1 MSVRRFHPRSSLV
14 GMVRRLGAGVAP
26 MTAGLAL
33 ALGTAVWAQTAAGP
47 TPSPSARGTLSVL
60 SVQDICRLEG
70 QGENILRGIGIV
82 TGLKGTGDSGADL
95 VLARPLAQI
104 YERNGNP
111 LEDLR
116 ELAKSKSAA
125 LVAIECVIPPQGARV
140 GDNLDVFITTTHS
153 ATSLAGGR
161 LFLSPLSGPLPGQ
174 GVYAFASGPIVIE
187 EAGNPTTGRIRG
199 GARIIHDILQ
209 PVGSVEFTLL
219 IHPHYRSFSV
229 ADQLADT
236 INALRAPAELGE
248 LDTARHQPVA
258 YALDDSAVRVVIP
271 PAERSNPTKFIAE
284 VMTATLSPSLLRLPA
299 QVIVNSRTGSII
311 VTGNVEVSAVAVA
324 HRGLVVTTVNPPPVP
339 TPQNPQ
345 TSTTRWTS
353 LQTTDRASERTRI
366 EELLAAFKALD
377 VPVEE
382 QIAILTQIHRAGRL
396 HARLVIE

>member
-1 MSVRRFHPRSSLV
+1 MSTRRLKPRSLFI
-14 GMVRRLGAGVAP
+14 GMVRRLGAGVARAS
-26 MTAGLAL
+26 AGLAL
-33 ALGTAVWAQTAAGP
+33 CLGVLTPAQTALSQSPAAP
-47 TPSPSARGTLSVL
+47 TRANLSVL

-70 QGENILRGIGIV
+70 QSENILRGIGIV

-174 GVYAFASGPIVIE
+174 GVFAFASGPIIIE
-187 EAGNPTTGRIRG
+187 ETGNPTTGRIRG

-209 PVGSVEFTLL
+209 PVGTTEFTLL

-229 ADQLADT
+229 SDQLADT
-236 INALRAPAELGE
+236 INALRAPADPVGF
-248 LDTARHQPVA
+248 DTARHQPVA
-258 YALDDSAVRVVIP
+258 HALDDSAVRVVIP

-284 VMTATLSPSLLRLPA
+284 VLTATLSPSLLRLPA

-324 HRGLVVTTVNPPPVP
+324 HKGLVVTTVNPPPVP
-339 TPQNPQ
+339 TPLNPQ

-353 LQTTDRASERTRI
+353 LQTTDRASERTRV

-396 HARLVIE
+396 HARLIIE